1 MGCAPGLISGQ
12 FFSLSFASYLFFH
25 ISISCTC
32 AWRHPCLLPCSLSFS
47 CTPTQS
53 YEYQKNSQATQ
64 RLQTL
69 FFLFPFLLI
78 SGRTYVYLC
87 DSLKTLGNLA
97 SALCRHKL
105 LPHSGDAPDKQL
117 LANVRTAPY
126 QPMMN
131 RMEKRVLSCFSDSY
145 QRRSI
150 CNSTRINTELHFST
164 LSDPA
169 TLSVMTRKA
178 LHNTTLASV
187 VPVTELSAFSTPSSI
202 GFDGM
207 LNWIV

>member
-1 MGCAPGLISGQ
+1 MCCAPGLISEQ
-12 FFSLSFASYLFFH
+12 IFPRPLPPTYFSILARSTCAYNTPVCSLILSTPLLRLHSPMNIKRAARLLSDFKRSSFFS
-25 ISISCTC
+25 
-32 AWRHPCLLPCSLSFS
+32 
-47 CTPTQS
+47 
-53 YEYQKNSQATQ
+53 
-64 RLQTL
+64 L
-69 FFLFPFLLI
+69 FFLFQAA
-78 SGRTYVYLC
+78 YVYLC
-87 DSLKTLGNLA
+87 SSLKTLGNLA
-97 SALCRHKL
+97 GALCCHE
-105 LPHSGDAPDKQL
+105 PQQHVEKQL
-117 LANVRTAPY
+117 LADVRTAPY

-145 QRRSI
+145 QHRSI

-187 VPVTELSAFSTPSSI
+187 VPFTELSTFSTPFSI

-207 LNWIV
+207 